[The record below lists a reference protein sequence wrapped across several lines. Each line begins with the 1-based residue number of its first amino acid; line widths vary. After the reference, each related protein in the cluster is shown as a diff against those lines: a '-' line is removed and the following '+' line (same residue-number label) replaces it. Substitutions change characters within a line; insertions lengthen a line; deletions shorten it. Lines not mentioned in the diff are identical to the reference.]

1 MTATVLPFARP
12 DAQGAREKAG
22 DMRNASDIDRRA
34 FILEIREALFP
45 RTGRIKLLRKL
56 QRDEDAVLLARRLG
70 SDLERV
76 KKLGRGVLSKTL
88 ERAGRKLTDR
98 ARYALFAGDAVTEKR
113 VRKLQPYVGLSDAIA
128 EALRQDADLFLYE
141 KLDGIN
147 LVDTE
152 QASDDEAAKLGLL
165 LTQMAKAVAE
175 QSGLSE
181 FFDLAARTPG
191 VMDEW
196 GHFQPSP
203 MNVLRDR
210 AHEDGFDHW
219 TEQQPIP
226 SVPVCRILEQTI
238 HGRAR
243 IAPWAKMSPRNLPKL
258 VQAVD
263 GQESV
268 EAVDITVEVW
278 REIGLAVGE
287 RYQQGAIGPMFSGGA
302 HIKVMIDG
310 VVATPFYPWTLEH
323 FFSDQPALLVDGN
336 RWTACRA
343 ELDLN
348 DEFSDAWVEP
358 SPPPGEP
365 NYSVEHYYFSKHPV
379 SAWTLRHLLDRSE
392 TEVPKAESLLPEVEP
407 HERLDAYRFRGEIG
421 QRFEAALFSGAL
433 EGALIADIARLKEGL
448 NRYLAERRGKFAA
461 QDDVMMARWKA
472 AEPADADG
480 PEED

>member
-12 DAQGAREKAG
+12 AAQGARETAG
-22 DMRNASDIDRRA
+22 DTRTASNIERRA
-34 FILEIREALFP
+34 IVSEIREALSP
-45 RTGRIKLLRKL
+45 RTGRVKLLRKL
-56 QRDEDAVLLARRLG
+56 RREEDAVLLARRLG

-88 ERAGRKLTDR
+88 ERAGLRLTTR
-98 ARYALFAGDAVTEKR
+98 ARYALFSGDTVTEKR
-113 VRKLQPYVGLSDAIA
+113 VRKLQPYVSLSDAIA
-128 EALRQDADLFLYE
+128 EALRQDSDLFLYE

-152 QASDDEAAKLGLL
+152 HASDDEAAKLGLL
-165 LTQMAKAVAE
+165 LTQMAKSVAE
-175 QSGLSE
+175 QSGLDK

-196 GHFQPSP
+196 GQFQPST
-203 MNVLRDR
+203 MTVLRDR

-226 SVPVCRILEQTI
+226 SVPVCRILEQAI

-243 IAPWAKMSPRNLPKL
+243 VAPWAKMSPRNLPKL

-263 GQESV
+263 GSRSV
-268 EAVDITVEVW
+268 EAVDMTVEIW
-278 REIGLAVGE
+278 REIGLAIGE
-287 RYQQGAIGPMFSGGA
+287 RYQRGAIGPMFSGRA
-302 HIKVMIDG
+302 YIKVIIDG

-323 FFSDQPALLVDGN
+323 FFSDQPTLLVDGD

-343 ELDLN
+343 ELDL
-348 DEFSDAWVEP
+348 DDDFSDAWVEP
-358 SPPPGEP
+358 SPPPGELS
-365 NYSVEHYYFSKHPV
+365 YSVEHYYFSKHPV
-379 SAWTLRHLLDRSE
+379 NAWTLRHLLDRSDA
-392 TEVPKAESLLPEVEP
+392 EVPNAESLLPEVGP
-407 HERLDAYRFRGEIG
+407 DERLDAYRFRGKIG
-421 QRFEAALFSGAL
+421 QRFEAALFTGAL
-433 EGALIADIARLKEGL
+433 ERALGAEIARLKDGL

-472 AEPADADG
+472 AEHADADG
-480 PEED
+480 SEED